1 MNSGTVRTSHLSA
14 TMPKVLRIINRFN
27 LGGITYNVSYLSR
40 YLSPEYQTLLV
51 GGPEEKD
58 EENSLFIPH
67 SMGLEPIIIP
77 ELRRSINPF
86 QDYLAYRRLK
96 GLIREYRPDIV
107 HTHASKA
114 GFIGRLAARHCGV
127 PVIVHTFHGHVFK
140 GYFPGPV
147 NFVLRAIE
155 RYLAGIS
162 SRIVTISAE
171 QKNQICLE
179 HRICEEHKAVVIP
192 LGFDLS
198 RFVEQQP
205 VKRLAFRQRFLLR
218 EEEIAIVII
227 GRLAPVK
234 NHRLFIDAVLHA
246 AAQCKTIFRAFLVGD
261 GKTRAELEHYLQSKN
276 ASYSSR
282 PEDKALFTFTGWIKE
297 ADVVLA
303 GADLVC
309 LSSKNEG
316 TPVSLI
322 EAQAAGKY
330 CVSTDVGGI
339 RDILAPA
346 SGVLSKA
353 EDEEAYKDLLLD
365 TIRHF
370 EERQGAAAE
379 GREQILQRFSYQRL
393 CSDMSR
399 LYETLLAE
407 RTLS

>member
-1 MNSGTVRTSHLSA
+1 
-14 TMPKVLRIINRFN
+14 MPKVLRIINRFN

-58 EENSLFIPH
+58 EKNSLFIPR
-67 SMGLEPIIIP
+67 SMGLEPLIIP

-96 GLIREYRPDIV
+96 KIIREFRPDIV

-114 GFIGRLAARHCGV
+114 GFIGRLAAKHSAV

-140 GYFPGPV
+140 GYFPEPV
-147 NFVLRAIE
+147 NLLLRVIE
-155 RYLAGIS
+155 RYLASIS
-162 SRIVTISAE
+162 NRIVTISTE
-171 QKNQICLE
+171 QKRQICQE
-179 HRICEEHKAVVIP
+179 HRICAEQKAVLIP
-192 LGFDLS
+192 LGFDLN
-198 RFVEQQP
+198 RFTEQQP
-205 VKRLAFRQRFLLR
+205 EKRLDFRKRYLLR
-218 EEEIAIVII
+218 DDEIAVVII

-246 AAQCKTIFRAFLVGD
+246 KRHCTKAFRAFIVGD
-261 GKTRAELEHYLQSKN
+261 GKTRAELEHYLQRKK

-282 PEDKALFTFTGWIKE
+282 AEDQALFTFTGWIRE

-303 GADLVC
+303 GTDLVC

-339 RDILAPA
+339 RDILHPA
-346 SGVLSKA
+346 SGVLAKA
-353 EDEEAYKDLLLD
+353 EDEADYKNLLLD
-365 TIRHF
+365 SLMHF
-370 EERQGAAAE
+370 EERQRAAAD
-379 GREQILQRFSYQRL
+379 GREQILQRFSYKRL
-393 CSDMSR
+393 CSDMGR
-399 LYETLLAE
+399 LYETLLTE
-407 RTLS
+407 RRLS